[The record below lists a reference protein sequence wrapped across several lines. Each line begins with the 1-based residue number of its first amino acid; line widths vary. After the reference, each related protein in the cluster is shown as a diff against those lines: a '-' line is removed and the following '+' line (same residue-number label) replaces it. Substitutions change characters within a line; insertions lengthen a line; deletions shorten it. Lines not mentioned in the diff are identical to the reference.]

1 MRLLFI
7 RPGKA
12 GSAARAMD
20 PSSGQRRAEGKGARP
35 LGAQHWL
42 RATATAA
49 AAAALLVVG
58 SGASRMSSHG
68 VHVCMCGS

>member
-1 MRLLFI
+1 
-7 RPGKA
+7 
-12 GSAARAMD
+12 MD

-58 SGASRMSSHG
+58 GGKS
-68 VHVCMCGS
+68 